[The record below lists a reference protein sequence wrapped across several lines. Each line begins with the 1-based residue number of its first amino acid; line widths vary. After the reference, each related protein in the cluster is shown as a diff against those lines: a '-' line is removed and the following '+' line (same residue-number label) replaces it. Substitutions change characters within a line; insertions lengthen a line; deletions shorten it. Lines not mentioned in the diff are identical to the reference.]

1 VLFIYSKVD
10 QFYLVFI
17 ITKNNQMKK
26 QIVITGLVLIV
37 SLLGCSKKKGC
48 TDSKATN
55 FDASAKKDDGSCIY
69 APSSSGIVLV
79 DVTSDRV
86 LTNTD
91 SEIDYIL
98 NSEIDVSAKLT
109 IEPGVVIQ
117 CSNSGGMIVS
127 GSSSTLKAIGTSAAP
142 ITFKSSNGEKG
153 AWKGILFQGSN
164 NVENELTYCIIA
176 DGGSG
181 SFDGN
186 ATKKANI
193 QMYGTSQ
200 LKLKNTSVNNSA
212 SFGIKTDQFSAI
224 TFSAFQNNSFNNNAD
239 APMKIVDK
247 MVPSLDGVGTTFSG
261 NGKNYIHIIADDFEG
276 VGADVTWKKQNIP
289 YAFFNEGD
297 DLVCGY
303 YTTHGSITL
312 NAGVTLLMGPDS
324 KIVIGDN
331 SNTTGYLKCLGTA
344 SEPVTIK
351 GVQEQAGAWRGIL
364 VGTSSINNVWNYTNI
379 SHGGG
384 AFLTGNSTKKT
395 NVYIGNTQFDD
406 AYLSISNCTTNNSFG
421 CGYVLTGA
429 ASGHTIT
436 LSGTF
441 TGSGNATALSCTN

>member
-1 VLFIYSKVD
+1 
-10 QFYLVFI
+10 
-17 ITKNNQMKK
+17 MKK

-37 SLLGCSKKKGC
+37 SLLGCSRKKGC

-55 FDASAKKDDGSCIY
+55 FDSSAKKDDGSCVF
-69 APSSSGIVLV
+69 APSSSGIVLT
-79 DVTSDRV
+79 DVNTDRV

-98 NSEIDVSAKLT
+98 NSEIDVTAKLT

-117 CSNSGGMIVS
+117 CSNGGGMYIS
-127 GSSSTLKAIGTSAAP
+127 GSSSALKAVGTSAAL

-153 AWKGILFQGSN
+153 SWKGIWFQSSN
-164 NVENELTYCIIA
+164 NVENELTYCVVA

-186 ATKKANI
+186 ATKKGNI
-193 QMYGTSQ
+193 QLYGTSQ

-212 SFGIKTDQFSAI
+212 AFGIKTDQFSAI
-224 TFSAFQNNSFNNNAD
+224 TFSQFSNNSFNNNAD

-261 NGKNYIHIIADDFEG
+261 NGKNYIHLIADDFEG
-276 VGADVTWKKQNIP
+276 VGADVIWKKQNIP

-297 DLVCGY
+297 NLVCGY
-303 YTTHGSITL
+303 YTTSGSITL

-324 KIVIGDN
+324 KIIIGDN
-331 SNTTGYLKCLGTA
+331 TNNTGYLKCLGTVA
-344 SEPVTIK
+344 EPVTIK
-351 GVQEQAGAWRGIL
+351 GVQEQAGAWNGIL
-364 VGTSSINNVWNYTNI
+364 VGTTSINNNWSYTNI
-379 SHGGG
+379 YHGGG
-384 AFLTGNSTKKT
+384 ALLTGNSTKKA
-395 NVYIGNTQFDD
+395 NVYIGNTQFDN
-406 AYLSISNCTTNNSFG
+406 ANLSISNCSTNDSFG
-421 CGYVLTGA
+421 CGYVLTTP
-429 ASGHTIT
+429 ASGITIN

-441 TGSGNATALSCTN
+441 TGTGNGTALSCSN

>member
-1 VLFIYSKVD
+1 
-10 QFYLVFI
+10 
-17 ITKNNQMKK
+17 MKK

-55 FDASAKKDDGSCIY
+55 FDSSAKKDDGSCVF

-79 DVTSDRV
+79 DVTSDRI

-117 CSNSGGMIVS
+117 CSNGGGMIVS
-127 GSSSTLKAIGTSAAP
+127 GGAGALKAIGTVAAP

-153 AWKGILFQGSN
+153 SWKGILFQSSN

-186 ATKKANI
+186 ATKKGNI
-193 QMYGTSQ
+193 QLYGTSQ
-200 LKLKNTSVNNSA
+200 LKLRNTSVNNSA

-224 TFSAFQNNSFNNNAD
+224 TFSAFLNNSFNNNAD

-247 MVPSLDGVGTTFSG
+247 MVASLDGVGTTFSG

-276 VGADVTWKKQNIP
+276 IGADVVWKKQNIP

-303 YTTHGSITL
+303 YTTSGSITL

-324 KIVIGDN
+324 RIVIGDN
-331 SNTTGYLKCLGTA
+331 TNNTGYLKCLGSA
-344 SEPVTIK
+344 AEPVTIK
-351 GVQEQAGAWRGIL
+351 GVQEQAGSWNGIL
-364 VGTSSINNVWNYTNI
+364 VGTTSINNIWTYTNV
-379 SHGGG
+379 SHGGAAG
-384 AFLTGNSTKKT
+384 ITNNIPKKT
-395 NVYIGNTQFDD
+395 NILIGGSEFDN
-406 AYLSISNCTTNNSFG
+406 AYLSVSNCTTNNSFG
-421 CGYVLTGA
+421 CGYVLTTPYN
-429 ASGHTIT
+429 ASTTIT
-436 LSGTF
+436 LSGSF
-441 TGSGNATALSCTN
+441 TGTGNATALNCTN